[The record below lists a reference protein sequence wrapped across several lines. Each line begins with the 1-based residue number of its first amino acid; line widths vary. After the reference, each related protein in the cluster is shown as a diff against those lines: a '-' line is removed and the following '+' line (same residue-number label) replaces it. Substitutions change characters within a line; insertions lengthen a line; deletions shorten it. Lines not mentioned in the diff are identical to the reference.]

1 MREEGYMSDASTRDK
16 IFNFIVKYKS
26 EHDGLAPSNKEMAQA
41 CFISISSVKHHIFM
55 LEREDRIRVKGR
67 RAIEVT
73 GGNWKPPQE
82 DE

>member
-1 MREEGYMSDASTRDK
+1 
-16 IFNFIVKYKS
+16 
-26 EHDGLAPSNKEMAQA
+26 MAQA